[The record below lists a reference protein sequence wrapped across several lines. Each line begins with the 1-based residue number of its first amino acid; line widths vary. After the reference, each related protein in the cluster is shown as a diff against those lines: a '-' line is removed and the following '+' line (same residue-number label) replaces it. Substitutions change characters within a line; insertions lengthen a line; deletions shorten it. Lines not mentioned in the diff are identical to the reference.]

1 MSSEMK
7 IKLVDIQGWLFY
19 FLVFFVVFDGM
30 RSNMIISGL
39 VSPFR
44 ELALNL
50 FIICCAPMLIACKK
64 RDFRIAIPFL
74 CISLLAIVN
83 IPITLFNNIADY
95 KIGNILIFENKYSA
109 IYKHIIF
116 SLLFLSLICF
126 ARKNLDKMTKGLGML
141 INLAAFYSVITIPI
155 YLYGFPLFVEKF
167 RDWGRMGVGYP
178 TMDGQMICF
187 AIFCLIFLVP
197 QKSKM
202 VFNLKMAC
210 LLIGII
216 AQNTGTAMVTM
227 AVLAMAAFV
236 KKPGKT
242 TSYFVFIVPL
252 VAAVV
257 IQQYY
262 SNPQFFTEMLFI
274 ANNKINQILNP
285 ELTANVGDLDTLQ
298 MRVVQYEMINNI
310 MERNILF
317 RLFGVG
323 GQAYIENEF
332 KLTLAAYGIFSFAC
346 FVFSFLWIS
355 VLSIMSKNR
364 NKFLILIIM
373 VIWGFTSYT
382 LSSIHLFTTSFCF
395 SMVFAYTYVSGS
407 LSKKEI
413 DTEEIME
420 KKNLK
425 NTTPTV
431 PR

>member
-1 MSSEMK
+1 
-7 IKLVDIQGWLFY
+7 
-19 FLVFFVVFDGM
+19 
-30 RSNMIISGL
+30 
-39 VSPFR
+39 
-44 ELALNL
+44 
-50 FIICCAPMLIACKK
+50 
-64 RDFRIAIPFL
+64 
-74 CISLLAIVN
+74 
-83 IPITLFNNIADY
+83 
-95 KIGNILIFENKYSA
+95 
-109 IYKHIIF
+109 
-116 SLLFLSLICF
+116 
-126 ARKNLDKMTKGLGML
+126 
-141 INLAAFYSVITIPI
+141 
-155 YLYGFPLFVEKF
+155 
-167 RDWGRMGVGYP
+167 
-178 TMDGQMICF
+178 
-187 AIFCLIFLVP
+187 
-197 QKSKM
+197 
-202 VFNLKMAC
+202 
-210 LLIGII
+210 
-216 AQNTGTAMVTM
+216 
-227 AVLAMAAFV
+227 
-236 KKPGKT
+236 
-242 TSYFVFIVPL
+242 
-252 VAAVV
+252 
-257 IQQYY
+257 
-262 SNPQFFTEMLFI
+262 
-274 ANNKINQILNP
+274 
-285 ELTANVGDLDTLQ
+285 
-298 MRVVQYEMINNI
+298 MINNI

>member
-7 IKLVDIQGWLFY
+7 IKLGDIQGWLFY

-227 AVLAMAAFV
+227 AVLAMTAFV

-355 VLSIMSKNR
+355 FLSIMSKNR

-407 LSKKEI
+407 LSKKEF
-413 DTEEIME
+413 DTEEIIE